1 MNTFNLFQFFSLSAM
16 EVMDFTI
23 DCIVSCPILVP
34 FYCVLVLVFVCTIS
48 LSAKTIVFVVKCCKI
63 TFSYYMFNDLI
74 FVCEVCPYI
83 SLFVSATKG
92 S

>member
-63 TFSYYMFNDLI
+63 TFSYYMFLPQTPVI
-74 FVCEVCPYI
+74 LS
-83 SLFVSATKG
+83 SLVGLTGHCVPST
-92 S
+92 